1 MKAIMEAWARF
12 AEQEGEKVV
21 LRPPKPRVGRRK
33 LAPKEPEEDSG
44 FVDAMLDNP
53 VFNNPDVVDNLSL
66 GTKFVSLGAIVWP
79 DPATT
84 AGGLAGM
91 KASIV
96 LDVIAAIGYFNKGEN
111 ISGLFSLFAAFASGL
126 IPKQLFFQFYKTL
139 MSLKGS
145 GSFILI
151 AKEAPLWLVTSVE
164 TGIDV
169 LLEATEAVTND
180 LNTGT
185 IISSAIAKE
194 KEDKPESVDE
204 KKIRKNIE
212 TSSREVIK
220 NLNDIKSELE
230 LGKKQAAEKKKEK
243 EGWEKAK
250 QASRTRITGT
260 TGKDELEAI
269 VNWAQKLKAKGK
281 IGKDDLK
288 AIVNWV
294 QRTKDK
300 EKEEKEQEKEKS
312 RANPYD
318 DTLIG
323 KGRFQI

>member
-243 EGWEKAK
+243 EGWEKGK

>member
-1 MKAIMEAWARF
+1 MSNDMKTIMESWKKSIAEYDFSKETTLARMKQNR
-12 AEQEGEKVV
+12 AKG
-21 LRPPKPRVGRRK
+21 
-33 LAPKEPEEDSG
+33 KEPEEEPDSG

-66 GTKFVSLGAIVWP
+66 GAKFVSLGAIVWP

-111 ISGLFSLFAAFASGL
+111 ISGLFSLFAALAGGL

-220 NLNDIKSELE
+220 NLTDIKSELE
-230 LGKKQAAEKKKEK
+230 LGKKER

-269 VNWAQKLKAKGK
+269 VNWAQKLKSKGK
-281 IGKDDLK
+281 IGKDELE
-288 AIVNWV
+288 AIDNWV
-294 QRTKDK
+294 QRLKAK
-300 EKEEKEQEKEKS
+300 EKKEKEQEKEKS
-312 RANPYD
+312 TANPYD

>member
-1 MKAIMEAWARF
+1 MFPSHDRMF
-12 AEQEGEKVV
+12 
-21 LRPPKPRVGRRK
+21 
-33 LAPKEPEEDSG
+33 
-44 FVDAMLDNP
+44 
-53 VFNNPDVVDNLSL
+53 
-66 GTKFVSLGAIVWP
+66 T
-79 DPATT
+79 
-84 AGGLAGM
+84 
-91 KASIV
+91 
-96 LDVIAAIGYFNKGEN
+96 
-111 ISGLFSLFAAFASGL
+111 
-126 IPKQLFFQFYKTL
+126 
-139 MSLKGS
+139 GS
-145 GSFILI
+145 
-151 AKEAPLWLVTSVE
+151 
-164 TGIDV
+164 
-169 LLEATEAVTND
+169 
-180 LNTGT
+180 

-220 NLNDIKSELE
+220 NLTDIKSELE
-230 LGKKQAAEKKKEK
+230 LGKKER

-288 AIVNWV
+288 AIVNWA
-294 QRTKDK
+294 QRTKAK

>member
-1 MKAIMEAWARF
+1 MKTIMEAWARF

-33 LAPKEPEEDSG
+33 LAPKEPEENST
-44 FVDAMLDNP
+44 FVDAIL
-53 VFNNPDVVDNLSL
+53 NNPDVVDTLSL
-66 GTKFVSLGAIVWP
+66 GTKIGSLGAIAFPVAGP
-79 DPATT
+79 GTT
-84 AGGLAGM
+84 AAGVAGM

-96 LDVIAAIGYFNKGEN
+96 LDLIAAIGYFNKGES
-111 ISGLFSLFAAFASGL
+111 ISGLFSLFAAAVGTL
-126 IPKQLFFQFYKTL
+126 ITIPKPLLFQFYKTL
-139 MSLKGS
+139 LNLKSS

-151 AKEAPLWLVTSVE
+151 AKEAPQWLVASVE

-180 LNTGT
+180 LNTGS

-204 KKIRKNIE
+204 EKIRKNIE

-220 NLNDIKSELE
+220 NLTDIKSELE
-230 LGKKQAAEKKKEK
+230 LGKKER

-288 AIVNWV
+288 AIVNWA
-294 QRTKDK
+294 QRTKAK
-300 EKEEKEQEKEKS
+300 EKEEKEKEKEKS
-312 RANPYD
+312 RANSYD
-318 DTLIG
+318 DLNRGG
-323 KGRFQI
+323 KFDTTM

>member
-220 NLNDIKSELE
+220 NLTDIKSELE
-230 LGKKQAAEKKKEK
+230 LGKKER

-250 QASRTRITGT
+250 QASSTRITGT

-269 VNWAQKLKAKGK
+269 VNWAQRLKSKGT
-281 IGKDDLK
+281 IGKDDLE
-288 AIVNWV
+288 AIVNWA
-294 QRTKDK
+294 QRLKAK
-300 EKEEKEQEKEKS
+300 EKKAKEQEKEKS